1 MLEKS
6 NKIEISEDFMAMW
19 RDEQTLWDVISPLKS
34 RQKLKRQKFE
44 KNVIYFRFFQ
54 ADIFE

>member
-19 RDEQTLWDVISPLKS
+19 RDEQTLWDVISSLC
-34 RQKLKRQKFE
+34 RE
-44 KNVIYFRFFQ
+44 KAFF
-54 ADIFE
+54 